1 MTDTILTQNTTQPQ
15 PTQSI
20 NTAPVPTSANI
31 TPVDNQTAPAFDINS
46 FFPEDI
52 RKDPDFDR
60 YSKNFP
66 KDLQG
71 IAKDYYHY

>member
-1 MTDTILTQNTTQPQ
+1 MTDTILTQNTTQTQ

-52 RKDPDFDR
+52 RKDPDFDKIGR
-60 YSKNFP
+60 
-66 KDLQG
+66 
-71 IAKDYYHY
+71 AHV